1 MINLD
6 QTTKIN
12 SNRFDISV
20 DSEELMSMLKALYW
34 YEDKLTNME
43 RDRGRDNGEWDVVVL
58 LRTQLG
64 NLLKYEAKID

>member
-6 QTTKIN
+6 QSVNT
-12 SNRFDISV
+12 NRFNISL
-20 DSEELMSMLKALYW
+20 DSEELMSALKALYW
-34 YEDKLTNME
+34 YDDKLTNME
-43 RDRGRDNGEWDVVVL
+43 RSNGRDNGERDVVVS